1 MRSIESYYIH
11 TFYSTMT
18 GPEFCTDNWRKADN
32 SEVKFFVFTNHKSY
46 FEAINPELKIWL
58 AENWEDWTRDK
69 PAWFTQSAIDT
80 IPYAILPDAERRK
93 RTNQDDK
100 VIDDVGVLRESLRV
114 SMRGR

>member
-1 MRSIESYYIH
+1 
-11 TFYSTMT
+11 MT
-18 GPEFCTDNWRKADN
+18 GPEFGADNWRRADN
-32 SEVKFFVFTNHKSY
+32 PEENFFVFTDHKS
-46 FEAINPELKIWL
+46 FCDAINPELKVWL

-100 VIDDVGVLRESLRV
+100 VIDVVDVLRESLRA